1 MIGVAIVAFFV
12 IAAVISALGDWA
24 LGLFNFFFQY
34 DWHTERWVFV
44 PTRYDVALDI
54 MIRS

>member
-12 IAAVISALGDWA
+12 IAAVISAFVDWA
-24 LGLFNFFFQY
+24 LGLFDDSMQY

>member
-1 MIGVAIVAFFV
+1 MIGVAVLVLIVLVAIISV
-12 IAAVISALGDWA
+12 IADFFLGVLDDSMH
-24 LGLFNFFFQY
+24 Y